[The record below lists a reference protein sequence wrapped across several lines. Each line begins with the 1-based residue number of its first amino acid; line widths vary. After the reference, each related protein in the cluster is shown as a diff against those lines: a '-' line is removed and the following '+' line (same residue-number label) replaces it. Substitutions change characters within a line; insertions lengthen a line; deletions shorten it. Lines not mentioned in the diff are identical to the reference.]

1 MHLLD
6 YISVGIQL
14 VIEESDLCGLHNTLT
29 EGTSLCL
36 GNIFFFIIIFLA
48 WQKSVSTVH
57 IQHDL
62 TFLLFLLCFIWDFC
76 Q

>member
-14 VIEESDLCGLHNTLT
+14 VIEESDLCGLHNMLT

-36 GNIFFFIIIFLA
+36 GNIFFFYYYFFSLA
-48 WQKSVSTVH
+48 EK
-57 IQHDL
+57 
-62 TFLLFLLCFIWDFC
+62 C
-76 Q
+76 